1 MLEAM
6 TLNQLQ
12 TLPEPLLDQVKNAEA
27 FFPPD
32 IDTVR

>member
-12 TLPEPLLDQVKNAEA
+12 TLPELLLDQVKKAEA
-27 FFPPD
+27 FFPPG